1 MPYAKWLSDLPLSNA
16 SNFRSAFINAA
27 NEEIEKQNRT
37 DTNQLLLRGVEV
49 LIPSQSQ
56 RGLQP
61 DRQFNLTVQLALQ
74 AQWKSA
80 KCLGSV

>member
-56 RGLQP
+56 RP